1 MNDHQPHQPDRATR
15 LRAAGLKPTASRV
28 AILEILEEDRR
39 HPTAEMVLDTLAGR
53 MPSLSLSTVY
63 ANLEAF
69 LQAGMI
75 RRIRGARE
83 KLRVDGTVQDHDHA
97 ICRVC
102 GEVFDVPQSLMPRP
116 VGSPFE
122 SEEFDFVDLHIEYEV
137 ICSSC
142 RERGDGIVSR
152 K

>member
-1 MNDHQPHQPDRATR
+1 MKHHPPHSPDRATR

-28 AILEILEEDRR
+28 AILEVLEEDRR
-39 HPTAEMVLDTLAGR
+39 HPTAEMVLDALAPR

-75 RRIRGARE
+75 RRIRGAKE
-83 KLRVDGTVQDHDHA
+83 KLRVDGTLQDHDHA

-102 GEVFDVPQSLMPRP
+102 GEVFDIPQTLVPRP
-116 VGSPFE
+116 VESPLR
-122 SEEFDFVDLHIEYEV
+122 SEEFEFVDLHIEYEV

>member
-1 MNDHQPHQPDRATR
+1 
-15 LRAAGLKPTASRV
+15 V